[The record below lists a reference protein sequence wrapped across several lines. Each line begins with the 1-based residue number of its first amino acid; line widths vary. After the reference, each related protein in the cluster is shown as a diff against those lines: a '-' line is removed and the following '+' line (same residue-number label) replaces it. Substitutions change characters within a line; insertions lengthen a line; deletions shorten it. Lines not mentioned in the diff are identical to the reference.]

1 MTTRSD
7 NRSVETLRP
16 FSLELDFV
24 SQAEGSVLVTAGKTR
39 VLCNASLDKEV
50 PRWLKGQGK
59 GWVTAEYA
67 LMPRSTNTR
76 VDRERKGPSGRTQEI
91 QRLVGRSLRACTDLV
106 ALGERQIIVDCDV
119 IEADGGTRT
128 ASITGAFVALALALR
143 KLKSDEKIDR
153 QILTGWLSAVSVG
166 VVEGT
171 PMLDL
176 CYTEDSAAGTDMNVV
191 AFEDGRLVEV
201 QGTAEHG
208 AYSRAELDR
217 MLDLA
222 LGGIGQLCGYQKQAL
237 GGLLP

>member
-1 MTTRSD
+1 MNESRIDGRSL
-7 NRSVETLRP
+7 ETLRP
-16 FSLELDFV
+16 FSIQTGFV
-24 SQAEGSVLVTAGKTR
+24 SQAEGSVLVTAGRTR
-39 VLCNASLDKEV
+39 VLCNATIDAEV

-76 VDRERKGPSGRTQEI
+76 VDRERKGVSGRTQEI
-91 QRLVGRSLRACTDLV
+91 QRLVGRSLRAATDLV

-143 KLKSDEKIDR
+143 TLERTSDR
-153 QILTGWLSAVSVG
+153 PILTGWLGAVSVG
-166 VVEGT
+166 IVDGV

-191 AFEDGRLVEV
+191 ALDGDRLVEV

-208 AYSRAELDR
+208 AYSRRELDA

-222 LGGIGQLCGYQKQAL
+222 LGGIRTLNEIQKGIL
-237 GGLLP
+237 GDRLP